1 MRRVLSMANRRSRL
15 VRLGIVVF
23 ALIVVVAPV
32 LDQVAEAA
40 TSPNGPTALGLD
52 LCTVAGAVLAGPVF
66 LTLGESAPLAVPCHS
81 RVLSPT
87 PRVAYHPPRSL

>member
-1 MRRVLSMANRRSRL
+1 MRRVLSMANRRRRM
-15 VRLGIVVF
+15 VCLGIVVF
-23 ALIVVVAPV
+23 ALIVVGAPV

-40 TSPNGPTALGLD
+40 TSANGPTAMGFD
-52 LCTVAGAVLAGPVF
+52 LCTVAGAVLAEPVF
-66 LTLGESAPLAVPCHS
+66 LTLGESTPLMVLCHS